1 MSPRPPF
8 GLTRRFERMQPLD
21 VFAENVRR
29 LRLERQL
36 TQEGLAERAGLNTT
50 DIRRIE
56 THRRD
61 PGVKVVAKIAAG
73 LGVHTSALFD
83 GADAPSDFR

>member
-1 MSPRPPF
+1 MES
-8 GLTRRFERMQPLD
+8 LV

-29 LRLERQL
+29 LRLQREL
-36 TQEGLAERAGLNTT
+36 TQEGLAQRAGLNTT

-61 PGVKVVAKIAAG
+61 PGVKVVAKLAAG
-73 LGVHTSALFD
+73 LGVPIAELFE
-83 GADAPSDFR
+83 GADAPSEFR